1 MKKNLF
7 DKLFLLA
14 GVTMLASACIIDDP
28 VAGPVIG
35 GGGSD
40 DPDDPSVEVF
50 ITPDGDFSDWD
61 AIPEDELAVS
71 EVPADAFYP
80 TGRKVMA
87 YAGETFINLY
97 VEFKNQADMPVQ
109 IMHLYIDSDMAF
121 DGEGNPT
128 TGMGNPA
135 WTNDGSDLLFEGYVI
150 DEESGEACEYDPT
163 IFSFSGTPLSGDWEW
178 TDAVLPGLGVCK
190 KSPHKVLSNGNT
202 AFEMTI
208 VRSAVPNLG
217 KKFRLGVG
225 LQYDWNDIAY
235 LPAGSAVDKNGTLE
249 HGPVQNLLVGEK
261 KTVGAA
267 DIAIDGD
274 FADWE
279 ALPASDVTVA
289 VTPADAFYP
298 GGKVLKVASNTDYLY
313 LYVEFDGSDEVG
325 VGILDLFLDIDMAF
339 DADGKPTTGT
349 GNWAWTN
356 NGCDLMFQGEIEGWD
371 PEGFMYSGTPL
382 GDEWAWTSVVAPGT
396 GAVTTSSTVTLDNGH
411 KAVEIGILRS
421 AIPNLGK
428 KTKLGILLEKG
439 DWSGE
444 CGVLPALPTKHSDA
458 GDEFD
463 PAGLMSVTLF

>member
-135 WTNDGSDLLFEGYVI
+135 WTNDGSDLLFEGYVV

-163 IFSFSGTPLSGDWEW
+163 IFSFSGTPSRAIGSGRTPSCRGW
-178 TDAVLPGLGVCK
+178 ASAR
-190 KSPHKVLSNGNT
+190 SPRTRCCPT
-202 AFEMTI
+202 AI
-208 VRSAVPNLG
+208 RPS
-217 KKFRLGVG
+217 K
-225 LQYDWNDIAY
+225 
-235 LPAGSAVDKNGTLE
+235 
-249 HGPVQNLLVGEK
+249 
-261 KTVGAA
+261 
-267 DIAIDGD
+267 
-274 FADWE
+274 
-279 ALPASDVTVA
+279 
-289 VTPADAFYP
+289 
-298 GGKVLKVASNTDYLY
+298 
-313 LYVEFDGSDEVG
+313 
-325 VGILDLFLDIDMAF
+325 
-339 DADGKPTTGT
+339 
-349 GNWAWTN
+349 
-356 NGCDLMFQGEIEGWD
+356 
-371 PEGFMYSGTPL
+371 
-382 GDEWAWTSVVAPGT
+382 
-396 GAVTTSSTVTLDNGH
+396 
-411 KAVEIGILRS
+411 
-421 AIPNLGK
+421 
-428 KTKLGILLEKG
+428 
-439 DWSGE
+439 
-444 CGVLPALPTKHSDA
+444 
-458 GDEFD
+458 
-463 PAGLMSVTLF
+463 

>member
-35 GGGSD
+35 GDG
-40 DPDDPSVEVF
+40 PDGPDEPSVEVF
-50 ITPDGDFSDWD
+50 ITPDGDFSDWN

-71 EVPADAFYP
+71 EAPADAFYP

-87 YAGETFINLY
+87 YAGDTFINLY
-97 VEFKNQADMPVQ
+97 VEFKDQPAMPVQ
-109 IMHLYIDSDMAF
+109 IMHLYIDSDLAF

-135 WTNDGSDLLFEGYVI
+135 WTNDGSDLLFEGYVV

-163 IFSFSGTPLSGDWEW
+163 IFTFSGTPLSGDWEW
-178 TDAVLPGLGVCK
+178 TETVSPGLGVCK
-190 KSPHKVLSNGNT
+190 KSPHKVLPNGNT

-217 KKFRLGVG
+217 RKFRLGVG

-235 LPAGSAVDKNGTLE
+235 LPAGSAVDKSGTLE

-267 DIAIDGD
+267 DIAVDGE

-279 ALPASDVTVA
+279 ALGESDVTVA
-289 VTPADAFYP
+289 ETPADAFYP
-298 GGKVLKVASNTDYLY
+298 GGKALKVASNADYLY
-313 LYVEFDGSDEVG
+313 LYVEYDASPEVG
-325 VGILDLFLDIDMAF
+325 VGILDLFLDTDMAF
-339 DADGKPTTGT
+339 DGDGKATTGT
-349 GNWAWTN
+349 GNWTWTN
-356 NGCDLMFQGEIEGWD
+356 NGTDLMFQGPIEGWD
-371 PEGFMYSGTPL
+371 PDGFLYSGTPL
-382 GDEWAWTSVVAPGT
+382 AAEWAWTQVVTAGT
-396 GAVTTSSTVTLDNGH
+396 GAVTTSPTVTLANGN

-428 KTKLGILLEKG
+428 KTKLGVLLEKG

-444 CGVLPALPTKHSDA
+444 CGVLPALPAKHSDA
-458 GDEFD
+458 GTEFD